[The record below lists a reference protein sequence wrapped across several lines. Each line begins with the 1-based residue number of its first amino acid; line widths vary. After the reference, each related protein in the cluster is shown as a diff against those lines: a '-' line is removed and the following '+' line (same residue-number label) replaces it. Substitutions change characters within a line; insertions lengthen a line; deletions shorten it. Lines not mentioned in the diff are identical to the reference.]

1 MTAESVAR
9 ALSGRKSGCGWT
21 ARCPAHDDRTPSLS
35 IRDGANNKVLVRC
48 HAGCEQKSVIAA
60 LRTLG
65 LWAEKGKRSFRC
77 PPPRSHEREPDQAD
91 AKRSEIALAIFNSAK
106 SSRGTLVEKY
116 LASRGMLLQSPKAL
130 RFHAGLKHPSGGVWP
145 AMVALVTRGSDG
157 TPLAVHRTFI
167 ANDGSGKAPVDPQRM
182 IFGPCRGGAVRLA
195 DLGDMLMVGEGIET
209 CLAAMQATGH
219 PAWAALSTAGLRG
232 INLPNEVRHVIVL
245 ADGDV
250 QGAAAALDCARRL
263 KREGRRVRIARP
275 PQGSDFNDMLI
286 NRAPPIEEGE

>member
-65 LWAEKGKRSFRC
+65 PWAEKGKRSFRC

-106 SSRGTLVEKY
+106 SSQGTLVEKY